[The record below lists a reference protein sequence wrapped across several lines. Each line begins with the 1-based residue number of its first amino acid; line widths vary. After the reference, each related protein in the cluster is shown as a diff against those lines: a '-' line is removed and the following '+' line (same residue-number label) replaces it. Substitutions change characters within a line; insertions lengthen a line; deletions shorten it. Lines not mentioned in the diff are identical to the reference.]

1 MRRTVFLHYG
11 TNTKGEGILMN
22 DLLVALMMSNM
33 QAKKGLEELLSELV
47 YRIIDLE
54 KEVKRIKMTKGEGSK

>member
-1 MRRTVFLHYG
+1 
-11 TNTKGEGILMN
+11 MN

-47 YRIIDLE
+47 YRVIDLE
-54 KEVKRIKMTKGEGSK
+54 KDIKRIKMAKGDGSE

>member
-1 MRRTVFLHYG
+1 
-11 TNTKGEGILMN
+11 MN